1 MALLL
6 DLTPLRASPSF
17 RRLWWGLGISNL
29 GTQLTVVA
37 VGLQVYSITGSTLA
51 VGILGLCALVPLVAL
66 GLYGGALVDA
76 YDRRTVA
83 IASAVSLW
91 VVSIV
96 LAVQGWLHVDSVLV
110 LYLLVAL
117 QSAGFAINNPARSAI
132 IPRLID
138 PHLLPAANVLQTIA
152 WNIALTAGPLLGA
165 FLVATWD
172 YGEAYTIDALLFTA
186 ALWALWKLPH
196 LPPVATPVPG
206 APGSGAGAAGEAAA
220 GEAGVGSR
228 GGVAAESADGA
239 GGTDGV
245 SEPAP
250 AQSGLASVVEGLRY
264 LATRPNVRMTFVVDL
279 IAMILA
285 MPRVLFPAVG
295 VLFLGGGAATTGI
308 LSAAFAA
315 GAVLAG
321 LFSGGLVKIRWQG
334 RVIGVS
340 IACFGLAVAGFG
352 LVLVS
357 VGATA
362 PATRLGG
369 AIVLASVFL
378 ALAGASDAISSVFR
392 QTILQS
398 ATPDNMR
405 GRLQGVFIVVVA
417 GGPRLGD
424 LVLGSGATWLGED
437 WAAVL
442 GGLACTT
449 LLAVVLLRQR
459 RFLQYDAHAPVP

>member
-6 DLTPLRASPSF
+6 DLSPLRSSPPF

-51 VGILGLCALVPLVAL
+51 VGVLGLCALIPLVAL

-76 YDRRTVA
+76 YDRRKVA
-83 IASAVSLW
+83 LVSSASLW
-91 VVSIV
+91 VISIA
-96 LAVQGWLHVDSVLV
+96 LAVQGWLHVDSVLL
-110 LYLLVAL
+110 LYGLVAV

-138 PHLLPAANVLQTIA
+138 RSLLPAANVLQTIA
-152 WNIALTAGPLLGA
+152 WNIALTCGPLLGA
-165 FLVATWD
+165 FLVAKWD
-172 YGEAYTIDALLFTA
+172 YAEAYTIDALLFTA
-186 ALWALWKLPH
+186 ALWALWRLPS
-196 LPPVATPVPG
+196 LPPVLEASP
-206 APGSGAGAAGEAAA
+206 SGEVVEAK
-220 GEAGVGSR
+220 R
-228 GGVAAESADGA
+228 
-239 GGTDGV
+239 
-245 SEPAP
+245 
-250 AQSGLASVVEGLRY
+250 GLASIAEGLRY
-264 LATRPNVRMTFVVDL
+264 LATRPNVRMTFLVDL

-334 RVIGVS
+334 RVIGLA
-340 IACFGLAVAGFG
+340 IACFGLSVAGFG
-352 LVLVS
+352 FVLVGVGS
-357 VGATA
+357 TTPERVLIGALVGAC
-362 PATRLGG
+362 
-369 AIVLASVFL
+369 IFL
-378 ALAGASDAISSVFR
+378 ALAGASDSISSVFR

-405 GRLQGVFIVVVA
+405 GRLQGIFIVVVA

-424 LVLGSGATWLGED
+424 LVLGTEATWLGEN
-437 WAAVL
+437 WAAVI
-442 GGLACTT
+442 GGLSCT
-449 LLAVVLLRQR
+449 LLLVVVLLWQR
-459 RFLQYDAHAPVP
+459 RFLAYDALHPVP